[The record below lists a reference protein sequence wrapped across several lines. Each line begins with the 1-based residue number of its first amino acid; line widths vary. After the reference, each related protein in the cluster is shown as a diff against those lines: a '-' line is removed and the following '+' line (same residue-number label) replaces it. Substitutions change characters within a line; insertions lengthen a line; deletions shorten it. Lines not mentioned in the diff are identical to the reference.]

1 MSDVRRVGYMV
12 QLGREM
18 YYLSDLSFESV
29 KDYPLFKLTL
39 LSDADININYSK
51 KYLSDFYA
59 KKLSDNIHTRTMST
73 LHSDFAKVFSLNSDN
88 SITEI

>member
-18 YYLSDLSFESV
+18 YYLTDLLFESV
-29 KDYPLFKLTL
+29 SNYPLFKLTL
-39 LSDADININYSK
+39 LSDADISINYSK
-51 KYLSDFYA
+51 SYLSDFYA
-59 KKLSDNIHTRTMST
+59 KKLSENIHTRTMST

>member
-1 MSDVRRVGYMV
+1 MV

-18 YYLSDLSFESV
+18 YYLSDLLFESV
-29 KDYPLFKLTL
+29 SNYPLFKLTL

-51 KYLSDFYA
+51 SYLSDFYA
-59 KKLSDNIHTRTMST
+59 KKLSDNIHKRTMST
-73 LHSDFAKVFSLNSDN
+73 LHSDFAKVYSLNSDN